1 MSKNSNNLAVYNND
15 YHGHWRA
22 SANEGMPY
30 SDDFPEPIL
39 VLPEWIDGA
48 LGAGNASNIGI
59 KFDLTHPKQ
68 CILTVSDDGKGLVS
82 EKRMKDWTSKDV
94 GNIETENIYGHGSKK
109 VLTKFAP
116 DFSTAK
122 WSLQWRKQDRRGL
135 SGVLNTLVSP
145 FNGLETKHIEDDE
158 DVLTCSDRGTQWTV
172 MFDISVL
179 GNLSKPSD
187 LMVALQELIRVRYE
201 PSAYQ
206 PYTINTSV
214 VDGSSVWRER
224 STDWMSLK
232 SCLDAEIAKGKDRV
246 VKTHEI
252 TQTID
257 NTTVTCDFY
266 QIVADG
272 RSFNIPGL
280 PLFGKRN
287 MNASRVHIARNG
299 RYIEAMPYAKFMG
312 KEIHNSDN
320 GKIGFIV
327 FSGDELPT
335 PCTTKVKMQEEC
347 PIFKKMKTF
356 VVKHI
361 NTPKPSVPAPKP
373 VSNPVSKTSV
383 PAPKTVVAPKP
394 ISKPVSKPSVPALNP
409 QVASKPITSNP
420 VVAPKQEIVASS
432 IFQMVVEHASPP
444 PASDLTSSATPDI
457 VLTTLTDEDRIV
469 LCALSSK
476 YGSALLV
483 KALNDANME

>member
-1 MSKNSNNLAVYNND
+1 MSNNSNNPAVYNND
-15 YHGHWRA
+15 FHGHWRA

-30 SDDFPEPIL
+30 SDDFPESLL
-39 VLPEWIDGA
+39 VLPEFIDGA
-48 LGAGNASNIGI
+48 LGAGNASNICV
-59 KFDLTHPKQ
+59 KFDITHPKQ
-68 CILTVSDDGKGLVS
+68 CILTVSDDGKGLIS
-82 EKRMKDWTSKDV
+82 EKRMKDWSSKDI
-94 GNIETENIYGHGSKK
+94 GNSETENIYGHGSKK
-109 VLTKFAP
+109 ALTKFAP
-116 DFSTAK
+116 DFGTAI
-122 WSLQWRKQDRRGL
+122 WSLQWRKQDRRGF

-158 DVLTCSDRGTQWTV
+158 DLLTCSDHGTQWNIT
-172 MFDISVL
+172 FDISVL

-187 LMVALQELIRVRYE
+187 LMAALQELIRVRYE

-206 PYTINTSV
+206 PYTITTSV
-214 VDGSSVWRER
+214 VNGSSVLTER

-232 SCLDAEIAKGKDRV
+232 SCLDAEIVKGSV

-257 NTTVTCDFY
+257 NTTVKCDFY

-280 PLFGKRN
+280 PLFGRRN

-312 KEIHNSDN
+312 KENHNSDN

-347 PIFKKMKTF
+347 PIFKKMKVF

-361 NTPKPSVPAPKP
+361 NTPKPY
-373 VSNPVSKTSV
+373 
-383 PAPKTVVAPKP
+383 
-394 ISKPVSKPSVPALNP
+394 SKPSAP
-409 QVASKPITSNP
+409 ASKTESKPSAKTESKP
-420 VVAPKQEIVASS
+420 SA
-432 IFQMVVEHASPP
+432 
-444 PASDLTSSATPDI
+444 PASKTESKPSAPASKTASKSSVPGTKIPSQSTNTLATNEVI
-457 VLTTLTDEDRIV
+457 TVLSDEDRIV
-469 LCALSSK
+469 LRALSNK
-476 YGSALLV
+476 YGRELLV
-483 KALNDANME
+483 QALNDANMNV

>member
-1 MSKNSNNLAVYNND
+1 MSKNSNNLSIYNND

-48 LGAGNASNIGI
+48 LGAGNASNISI

-68 CILTVSDDGKGLVS
+68 CILTFSDDGKGLVS

-94 GNIETENIYGHGSKK
+94 GNSQTENIYGNGSKK

-158 DVLTCSDRGTQWTV
+158 DLLTCSDRGTQWTV
-172 MFDISVL
+172 MFEISVL

-206 PYTINTSV
+206 PYTITTSV

-224 STDWMSLK
+224 STDWSSLK
-232 SCLDAEIAKGKDRV
+232 SCLDAEIKKGKGSV

-266 QIVADG
+266 QIIADG

-347 PIFKKMKTF
+347 PIFKKMKAF

-361 NTPKPSVPAPKP
+361 NTPKPVAPKPVAPKPVAPKPVAPKP
-373 VSNPVSKTSV
+373 VSKPVEASKPVV
-383 PAPKTVVAPKP
+383 PAP
-394 ISKPVSKPSVPALNP
+394 NP
-409 QVASKPITSNP
+409 QVASKLIASNP
-420 VVAPKQEIVASS
+420 VAPKQETPSL
-432 IFQMVVEHASPP
+432 FQMVVEHASPP
-444 PASDLTSSATPDI
+444 QASDLTSSATPDT
-457 VLTTLTDEDRIV
+457 VLTALTDEDRLV
-469 LCALSSK
+469 LCRLSNK
-476 YGSALLV
+476 YGSVLLV
-483 KALNDANME
+483 KTLNDTNME